1 MKHET
6 IQGGGLIIMNTNM
19 DRILQTGTGEPAF
32 LHQKAMKS
40 VSSDQTSQSV
50 SQPSDSFEPAAQTG
64 AETAKSDGAAG
75 LAGTAKSAPAAAA
88 QETRPLWAEV
98 QKLGLWTSLSCL
110 SAPLAAALSTAAA
123 DDLKALLHD
132 MEAKGFS
139 FSLITNP
146 NQPRQWGST
155 PMTREDMEQSIL
167 KSDQNYTPLDRM
179 TVTLDDPSKPK
190 KKEDTAMSLLSRRP
204 EPLMSQTKIR
214 NFRDL
219 KNLEAIIMKGDFS
232 SLEKPDLANQLK
244 NLEDSGVE
252 FRILEH
258 EDRNGHS
265 VSEDLKNGSSRP
277 VGLFGAYRALADD
290 ESDTKSLWVKT
301 PGGGLYPLQNN
312 EDMETIR
319 FFLNGES
326 VPRLSTSPL
335 ARRLRDLGAVG
346 ITFHKG
352 DDYDAASPLSAYHSI
367 TELGYR
373 IMSMSINGIAKEKH
387 ELFESVVPEPSRR
400 LLEIADFYSRNL
412 VPRTKQGEITEKE
425 EDYYLKGLSRI
436 DAGQTI
442 EEGFKTIQK
451 MREFEAGLFPELSD
465 EEKTRYGVIAF
476 NAVMGAMK
484 EGADMGG
491 VIEEYKE
498 LRMRGLDPGVSSQAI
513 VHFRDR
519 LKPRSFD
526 EKDFREERE
535 SMLEIAP
542 LAASFS
548 DVPDARQA
556 LQIGVPEPYTERLD
570 TLRLLVGSE
579 EKRSRKWNG
588 PTAMKD
594 AVQDYLS
601 LLPWP
606 RTSLSQA
613 AGLLG
618 RLHEVMADKIGIQQS
633 RDTYSYLQ
641 RGIQR
646 GVFGEDVIETFARE
660 FELAQDM
667 DFALKMLHPDQ
678 SISEPYEVRAD
689 AARILREGIKDLE
702 PRKAEKKES
711 DDYFAQTP
719 NVDEAA
725 EDYRFMLGLPN
736 RSLHEDASTL
746 ASLHKGMEKWAG
758 WEERR
763 NIFKEYKQGGFADL
777 KGAVLMER
785 LNGELGLSEN
795 LDVSLRALRGEY
807 DEPFEQRA
815 ELLKSLKEGL
825 ADLKGTEEEKK
836 PSQDYRLLL
845 AEHCR
850 SYSLAEEKDAMM
862 TIHRA
867 LVPSEGWQGSRNAFS
882 RLMKSL
888 REGPW
893 SGMPLQ
899 DATKMLL
906 SNYLVGSDLNS
917 ALGSL
922 EMQPAEPGAAGGL
935 NQEDDCVVIGG
946 IKLKIKS

>member
-1 MKHET
+1 
-6 IQGGGLIIMNTNM
+6 MNTNM
-19 DRILQTGTGEPAF
+19 DRILQTGMGESA
-32 LHQKAMKS
+32 LLRQKAMNS
-40 VSSDQTSQSV
+40 IASGQTSPSV
-50 SQPSDSFEPAAQTG
+50 SQTSDSFEPGAQRR
-64 AETAKSDGAAG
+64 AETAKSSGSARSADK
-75 LAGTAKSAPAAAA
+75 AKSAPAAAA
-88 QETRPLWAEV
+88 GETRPIWEEV
-98 QKLGLWTSLSCL
+98 KRLGIWTSLSCL
-110 SAPLAAALSTAAA
+110 SGPLAAAISTAAS

-132 MEAKGFS
+132 LEAKGLS

-146 NQPRQWGST
+146 NQPKQWGSM
-155 PMTREDMEQSIL
+155 PMTREAVEQGIL
-167 KSDQNYTPLDRM
+167 TSDQNHTPLNRM
-179 TVTLDDPSKPK
+179 AVTLDDPSKPK
-190 KKEDTAMSLLSRRP
+190 KKKDTAMPLLSRRP
-204 EPLMSQTKIR
+204 KPLMSQTKVR
-214 NFRDL
+214 SFRDL

-232 SLEKPDLANQLK
+232 SLEKPDLAYQLK
-244 NLEDSGVE
+244 KLEECGVE
-252 FRILEH
+252 FQILEH
-258 EDRNGHS
+258 EGRNGYS
-265 VSEDLKNGSSRP
+265 VSEALKSDSSRP

-290 ESDTKSLWVKT
+290 ESDTQSLWIKA
-301 PGGGLYPLQNN
+301 PGGGLYPLQNQ
-312 EDMETIR
+312 EDMETIS

-326 VPRLSTSPL
+326 VPRLDTSPL

-352 DDYDAASPLSAYHSI
+352 DDYDIASPLSAYHAI
-367 TELGYR
+367 TELGYN
-373 IMSMSINGIAKEKH
+373 IMSMSINGIAKEKQ
-387 ELFESVVPEPSRR
+387 ELFESAIPEPSRR
-400 LLEIADFYSRNL
+400 LLEMADFYSRNL
-412 VPRTKQGEITEKE
+412 VPRTKQGEMTEKE

-451 MREFEAGLFPELSD
+451 MREFEAGLFPELSG

-476 NAVMGAMK
+476 NAMMGAMR
-484 EGADMGG
+484 EGADMGT
-491 VIEEYKE
+491 VIDEYKE
-498 LRMRGLDPGVSSQAI
+498 LRMRGLYPGVSSQAI

-519 LKPRSFD
+519 LRPRSFD

-542 LAASFS
+542 LATSFT
-548 DVPDARQA
+548 DVPSARQA
-556 LQIGVPEPYTERLD
+556 LQIEVPEPYAERLD

-579 EKRSRKWNG
+579 EKRSRDWKG
-588 PTAMKD
+588 QTAMQD
-594 AVQDYLS
+594 AIQDYLS

-618 RLHEVMADKIGIQQS
+618 RLQEVMADKIGIQQS

-646 GVFGEDVIETFARE
+646 GVFGENVIEAFAQE

-667 DFALKMLHPDQ
+667 DFAIRMLNPDH

-689 AARILREGIKDLE
+689 AARILREGTKDLE

-711 DDYFAQTP
+711 DDYLSEIP
-719 NVDEAA
+719 DVDEAA
-725 EDYRFMLGLPN
+725 EDYRFILGLPN
-736 RSLHEDASTL
+736 RSLSEDASSL
-746 ASLHKGMEKWAG
+746 VSLHKGLDKWAG

-763 NIFKEYKQGGFADL
+763 DIFKEYKQGGFTDL
-777 KGAVLMER
+777 NGAGLMDR
-785 LNGELGLSEN
+785 FNGELGLSEN

-807 DEPFEQRA
+807 DEPFSKRA

-825 ADLKGTEEEKK
+825 ADLKGTAKEKK

-845 AEHCR
+845 AEHCK
-850 SYSLAEEKDAMM
+850 SYPLAEEADAMM

-867 LVPSEGWQGSRNAFS
+867 LVPAEGWQSSRNAFS

-906 SNYLVGSDLNS
+906 SNYLVGPDLSS

-922 EMQPAEPGAAGGL
+922 EIQPAEPSAAGEL
-935 NQEDDCVVIGG
+935 NQEDDCVIIGG